1 MTASPSLRRFVMAL
15 ILFTAFTA
23 APGCSSDPTA
33 ELKATLDRAVN
44 KAASDSHL
52 TGAIVGLSIPGSM
65 DFVRTLG
72 VSDTKT
78 KRPLSVDDHFR
89 IGSVTKLFT
98 GTAVLQFVDQGRI
111 RLTDPISRYVDG
123 VPSGDHITI
132 DMLGRMRSGLFDY
145 MADDKFLER
154 YLDEVRR
161 GPDAA
166 AFTPRELL
174 DVAFAHPLRFA
185 PGTKTEY
192 SNTNFVLL
200 GLAVERVTG
209 QPFGEYL
216 RQNILAPMGLS
227 GTSYPRNGVLPERYA
242 HGYSSAPEG
251 DVVDTS
257 SWNPAVAAAAGQM
270 VSTFTDLKTWLPAVA
285 RGALLA
291 ASTHADRLSRATELA
306 TGTSYAF
313 AITDFNGWIGHDGEI
328 PGYITIAAYLPQ
340 RDATLV
346 LLANSDADAGAVA
359 QLATA
364 VTSAVSPN
372 HVISPR
378 A

>member
-1 MTASPSLRRFVMAL
+1 MAL
-15 ILFTAFTA
+15 ILFTAFIT
-23 APGCSSDPTA
+23 APGCASDPTA
-33 ELKATLDRAVN
+33 ELTAALDGAVN
-44 KAASDSHL
+44 KVASDSHL
-52 TGAIVGLSIPGSM
+52 TGAIVGLSIPGSV
-65 DFVRTLG
+65 DFVRALG
-72 VSDTKT
+72 VSDTTT
-78 KRPLSVDDHFR
+78 KRPSSVQEHTR

-98 GTAVLQFVDQGRI
+98 GTAVLQLVDQGRI

-123 VPSGDHITI
+123 VPSGDQITI

-145 MADDKFLER
+145 ITDEKFFDR
-154 YLDEVRR
+154 YVDEARR

-166 AFTPRELL
+166 AFAPRELL
-174 DVAFAHPLRFA
+174 DVAFAHPLDFA

-200 GLAVERVTG
+200 GLAVEKVTG

-216 RQNILAPMGLS
+216 RQNILAPMGLT
-227 GTSYPRNGVLPERYA
+227 GTSYPQNGVLPDPYA
-242 HGYSSAPEG
+242 HGYFSAPDG

-270 VSTFTDLKTWLPAVA
+270 VSTFTDLKTWVPAVA

-291 ASTHADRLSRATELA
+291 PPTHANRLSRPIDLA
-306 TGTSYAF
+306 PGTSYAF
-313 AITDFNGWIGHDGEI
+313 AIADFNGWIGHNGEI
-328 PGYITIAAYLPQ
+328 PGYIAIAAYLPQ

-346 LLANSDADAGAVA
+346 VIANSDVDAAVA

-364 VTSAVSPN
+364 VTSVVSPD
-372 HVISPR
+372 HVIIS
-378 A
+378 AA